1 MVGHQGGATMTTQD
15 FKPGNYRFIPAVFQY
30 SSGAA
35 ADPGFEVER
44 VRFDRLL
51 PLAEGFAQIAN
62 YIKAAGRPLTSFC
75 ACELRS
81 PAAFTEDGFRAFNQH
96 YVKTLAEWGLYD
108 GSTNPVARSNVCP
121 ELDPP
126 AEPSFYAFSFTRP
139 AAGTVPSFVI
149 AGGAE
154 ARGGSGSYPERIV
167 RYRDL
172 SADGIKEKVRFTAGE
187 MRSRLAAFG
196 FGWKD
201 TTAVQAYTIHDF
213 HPVMADELVR
223 HGAVRSGLTWH
234 FARPPVVDLEYEMD
248 CRRVL
253 REVVV

>member
-1 MVGHQGGATMTTQD
+1 MTTQD

-35 ADPGFEVER
+35 ADPDFEVER

-51 PLAEGFAQIAN
+51 PLAAGFAQIAN

-121 ELDPP
+121 EIDPP
-126 AEPSFYAFSFTRP
+126 TEPSFHAFSFTRP
-139 AAGTVPSFVI
+139 ATSTTPSFVI

-154 ARGGSGSYPERIV
+154 ARGGSGTYPERIV

-187 MRSRLAAFG
+187 MQSRLAAFG
-196 FGWKD
+196 FAWKD
-201 TTAVQAYTIHDF
+201 TTAVQAYTIHDY

-223 HGAVRSGLTWH
+223 HGATRSGLTWH

-253 REVVV
+253 RETVV